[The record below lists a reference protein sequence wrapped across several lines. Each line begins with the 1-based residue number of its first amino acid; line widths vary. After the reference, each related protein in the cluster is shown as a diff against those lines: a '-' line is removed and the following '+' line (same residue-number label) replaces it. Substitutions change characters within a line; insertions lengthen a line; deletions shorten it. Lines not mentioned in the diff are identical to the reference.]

1 MHRYQNCQNWQWIV
15 LKNCQHEEGGCQNP
29 RKLQR
34 FLCQNKSQV
43 TLWKIP
49 TCMSFFFALCRHKVT
64 KILTCCIVFQ
74 FESSSSVYII
84 RMKINKEVVAWGYL
98 ARWGGMTIFSNYWR
112 CHWTPIIHSQF
123 IIAETIIPILFTVF
137 IMVKT

>member
-1 MHRYQNCQNWQWIV
+1 MKKGGVKIQENCDVVYGW
-15 LKNCQHEEGGCQNP
+15 
-29 RKLQR
+29 
-34 FLCQNKSQV
+34 FSSQNKSQV
-43 TLWKIP
+43 MLWKMYVLFHC
-49 TCMSFFFALCRHKVT
+49 TRHKVT

-112 CHWTPIIHSQF
+112 CHWTSIIHGQF
-123 IIAETIIPILFTVF
+123 IIAETIIPISFTVF
-137 IMVKT
+137 IMVKIKASYHSSSVYSVLNVQ